1 MRILSLLIW
10 YPLVVAAITPT
21 AFADEP
27 ATLLEAPWSQ
37 FLGPQRNG
45 ISNEQ
50 DLNFDWLETPP
61 KILWRET
68 LGSGYSS
75 LSVIQGHLFT
85 MAQQA
90 DQILVVCFH
99 PQTGKPLWRQPLG
112 RSYLDNQRQG
122 PGPRATPTFHR
133 GQLFCMGPSGEL
145 ACLNAEDGKIVWQ
158 TNVYESLGITNP
170 MSEELYWGLSS
181 SPLVEGDL
189 VICFPGGK
197 KNDCIAAFEKHSGK
211 LAWTANSDH
220 RTYASPISATI
231 GGHRHLICF
240 TGEALMGLDATRG
253 NLLWRFAFQNQYKC
267 NCATPLVIN
276 DQILIS
282 TAYGTGS
289 ALVQLEVRNGEFHAQ
304 EKWGQK
310 KFQNLF
316 ATSVIVDGY
325 AYGCHGDTGVCT
337 LRCLELATGQ
347 VKWIA
352 RDPGRCTLIAAAD
365 HVITLSEDGVLRLV
379 AADSNQYIEQG
390 QIDRLLSYKAWAT
403 PALFQGRLYARDQQD
418 LVCVDLRK

>member
-27 ATLLEAPWSQ
+27 ATLLAAPWSQ

-75 LSVIQGHLFT
+75 LSVIHGHLFT

-90 DQILVVCFH
+90 DQILVACFH

-145 ACLNAEDGKIVWQ
+145 ACLNAGDGKIVWQ

-170 MSEELYWGLSS
+170 MSEDLYWGLSS

-197 KNDCIAAFEKHSGK
+197 KEQ
-211 LAWTANSDH
+211 LY
-220 RTYASPISATI
+220 R
-231 GGHRHLICF
+231 
-240 TGEALMGLDATRG
+240 
-253 NLLWRFAFQNQYKC
+253 RF
-267 NCATPLVIN
+267 
-276 DQILIS
+276 
-282 TAYGTGS
+282 
-289 ALVQLEVRNGEFHAQ
+289 
-304 EKWGQK
+304 
-310 KFQNLF
+310 
-316 ATSVIVDGY
+316 
-325 AYGCHGDTGVCT
+325 
-337 LRCLELATGQ
+337 
-347 VKWIA
+347 
-352 RDPGRCTLIAAAD
+352 
-365 HVITLSEDGVLRLV
+365 
-379 AADSNQYIEQG
+379 
-390 QIDRLLSYKAWAT
+390 
-403 PALFQGRLYARDQQD
+403 
-418 LVCVDLRK
+418 